1 MIPKNLEKTIE
12 EKMQSYK
19 KSNEISP
26 ALRKAIEEGTS
37 YNEWDMIPSR
47 V

>member
-1 MIPKNLEKTIE
+1 MSNILV
-12 EKMQSYK
+12 K

-37 YNEWDMIPSR
+37 YNEWDMIPNKKYQDSCLN
-47 V
+47 